1 MLSPHNSNLMFEI
14 SALLFKSPLS
24 SDNICFKIITDDI
37 IRNTTIQIHIIFFKI
52 TRIEV
57 FCNDAGFC
65 FRIIIFKEVKMKY
78 YLIGFI
84 SVFGLLMGS
93 DILLEKSKRRKN
105 DDVVFDVAQVGF

>member
-1 MLSPHNSNLMFEI
+1 
-14 SALLFKSPLS
+14 
-24 SDNICFKIITDDI
+24 
-37 IRNTTIQIHIIFFKI
+37 
-52 TRIEV
+52 
-57 FCNDAGFC
+57 
-65 FRIIIFKEVKMKY
+65 MKY